1 MAKSSGNNRYLR
13 RGGSAGGGG
22 LPGRSSM
29 GGGANP
35 LAAAQEMLARAQQE
49 LQATEI
55 EGTSGGGA
63 VRVKMSGEQKIL
75 GIIIQPD
82 VVDPDDV
89 EMLQD
94 LIMAAIGDAATRA
107 DELQAQSFGAITGG
121 LNLPGLGL
129 G

>member
-13 RGGSAGGGG
+13 RGGSGGG

-29 GGGANP
+29 AGGGNANA
-35 LAAAQEMLARAQQE
+35 LAQAQEMLAKAQAE
-49 LQATEI
+49 LAATSI
-55 EGTSGGGA
+55 EGSAGGGA
-63 VRVKMSGEQKIL
+63 VRVAMSGEQKIT
-75 GIIIQPD
+75 GITLSPD

-94 LIMAAIGDAATRA
+94 LIMAAIADATEKAS
-107 DELQAQSFGAITGG
+107 DLQSQSFGAITGG
-121 LNLPGLGL
+121 LGLPGLGL

>member
-1 MAKSSGNNRYLR
+1 VAKSSGNNRYLR
-13 RGGSAGGGG
+13 RGGSAGGG

-35 LAAAQEMLARAQQE
+35 LAAAQEMLAKAQQE

-63 VRVKMSGEQKIL
+63 IRVKMSGEQKIL
-75 GIIIQPD
+75 GIIIQPE

-94 LIMAAIGDAATRA
+94 LIMAAIADAAARA